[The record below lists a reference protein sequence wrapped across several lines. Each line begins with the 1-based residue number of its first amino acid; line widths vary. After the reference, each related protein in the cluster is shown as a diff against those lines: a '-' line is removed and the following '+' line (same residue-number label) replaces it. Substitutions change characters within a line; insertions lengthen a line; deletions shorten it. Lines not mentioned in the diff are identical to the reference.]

1 MTTNEG
7 IAIGAVVVGGA
18 FLVYVMSQNQ
28 KKLIASNSGSSL
40 AGIGGLLSGAGSFI
54 KSITGSSSSTPPASY
69 GSLST
74 PNGVSSIPDTATSNY
89 IADATSASDTASGVV
104 GFGGWL

>member
-7 IAIGAVVVGGA
+7 IAIGAVVIGGA

-28 KKLIASNSGSSL
+28 KKLLATSSGSSL
-40 AGIGGLLSGAGSFI
+40 AGVGGLLSGVGSFI
-54 KSITGSSSSTPPASY
+54 KSISNGNSGQPPAAYS
-69 GSLST
+69 SLST
-74 PNGVSSIPDTATSNY
+74 PNGVSPVDTATSNY
-89 IADATSASDTASGVV
+89 LADITATSDTESGVV